1 MYRTVQTGPNNQPGG
16 WKDGLV
22 RLSYQLLGGIPPNTA
37 ASDDGGYHLA
47 ATLMSAVGEVVYLD
61 SEDLIDAVTAVSGS
75 GPAYVFL
82 LIEAMA
88 QCGGFLVMSLMEL
101 PETKLVYFSSI
112 DKARFR
118 RPVLPG
124 DQVIFEAN
132 MLKFRR
138 NTCKMSAVAR
148 VDGQVVC
155 EAELLAAVVDR

>member
-1 MYRTVQTGPNNQPGG
+1 
-16 WKDGLV
+16 
-22 RLSYQLLGGIPPNTA
+22 
-37 ASDDGGYHLA
+37 
-47 ATLMSAVGEVVYLD
+47 
-61 SEDLIDAVTAVSGS
+61 
-75 GPAYVFL
+75 
-82 LIEAMA
+82 
-88 QCGGFLVMSLMEL
+88 MSLLEL

-124 DQVIFEAN
+124 DQVEFELN

-138 NTCKMSAVAR
+138 NTCKMSALAR